1 MARTTKQATQP
12 LPPAVF
18 HLLLALRDGEQHGYT
33 LMHRVEELTDGTVR
47 MGPGTLYGAIKRMLA
62 DGLIEESDER
72 PDPALDDQ
80 RRRYYRITAPGER
93 VCAAE
98 VTRLETL
105 LRNARRA
112 RPEAGAHGMNGERTY
127 RALLHLYPRSFRR
140 EYRVADGAAV
150 RRRAARSG
158 PARLADDAARP
169 VHHRARPQPGGFH
182 VDESARQARRRR
194 DRDGRSASSCSR
206 PSVVHSAPSS

>member
-1 MARTTKQATQP
+1 MTTHRTAQP

-18 HLLLALRDGEQHGYT
+18 HLLLALRDGEQHGYA
-33 LMHRVEELTDGTVR
+33 LMHRVEELTDGAVR

-80 RRRYYRITAPGER
+80 RRRYYRITARGER

-98 VTRLETL
+98 VERLETL

-112 RPEAGAHGMNGERTY
+112 QPKLGHAG
-127 RALLHLYPRSFRR
+127 
-140 EYRVADGAAV
+140 
-150 RRRAARSG
+150 
-158 PARLADDAARP
+158 
-169 VHHRARPQPGGFH
+169 
-182 VDESARQARRRR
+182 
-194 DRDGRSASSCSR
+194 
-206 PSVVHSAPSS
+206 